1 MKKTNLA
8 ATLGSIRSQTV
19 FKRVALLGGIEKTL
33 KDMKEV
39 ETKVMDT
46 NSKQVYYIIQ
56 GWMYIQTKDTHE
68 M

>member
-1 MKKTNLA
+1 MKKTDLA

-46 NSKQVYYIIQ
+46 NSKQVYCII
-56 GWMYIQTKDTHE
+56 
-68 M
+68 